1 MQDDT
6 RPSIQ
11 DAGGLATT
19 ATVRRKLLSIKLEVH
34 NDGRVEV
41 EDERRMTLMG
51 WSVWS
56 DGGNECEMIMVKTII
71 LARLYCNSRFESDLN
86 CLIFPP
92 QTRRRY

>member
-19 ATVRRKLLSIKLEVH
+19 ATVRRELLSIKLEVH

-41 EDERRMTLMG
+41 EVEDERRMTLMW

-56 DGGNECEMIMVKTII
+56 DGGDECEMI
-71 LARLYCNSRFESDLN
+71 
-86 CLIFPP
+86 
-92 QTRRRY
+92 RYRQDN